1 MQWLDKLIEFLLQI
15 FSPKPVPPA
24 PTGPTGPTG
33 VSGPTAV
40 TGPAPQPARIT
51 RDHNFR
57 TLPTITLKQWQAVC
71 AGYPFESEAEAI
83 YNAMGGRPLP
93 LAQSWMESRYGQDAN
108 ALATRNPLGLLWFA
122 GSPISQYKEIN
133 VGGGITVKLLTFPT
147 WAAAFK
153 EWARRMDDPNY
164 KGGVYPQGMTLE
176 SFIRTY
182 VAGPGPGYAN
192 GESASSVENYLTET
206 VNRLNRYYGYVDPPT
221 PRTGTAYQLVGSGK
235 DVILPFPLKQ
245 GIIPRSQTNQRPG
258 ITMVADRYVQHDTG
272 NREVGTGAQMHM
284 QYLRN
289 GAEGQQLSYHLTV
302 DDKEAWQ
309 MIPVNEVSWHGG
321 DGGGPCNMRGISCE
335 LCINADINEAKSRE
349 NAEILAA
356 EVMNALGLTVLW
368 GHTDC
373 CANAGNPAGCH
384 SGCPTDM
391 ITDGYWPRFK
401 QRVTALRA
409 SRR

>member
-1 MQWLDKLIEFLLQI
+1 MDWLTRFIEFLLKL
-15 FSPKPVPPA
+15 FSPKPTPPPA
-24 PTGPTGPTG
+24 PTGPTGAT
-33 VSGPTAV
+33 GPT
-40 TGPAPQPARIT
+40 PQPRRIT
-51 RDHNFR
+51 RNDDFR
-57 TLPTITLKQWQAVC
+57 TVPAITLARLREIV
-71 AGYPFESEAEAI
+71 AGYPFEQEVEAI
-83 YNAMGGRPLP
+83 FAATGGRPLP
-93 LAQSWMESRYGQDAN
+93 LAQSWMESRYGQDGN
-108 ALATRNPLGLLWFA
+108 AMATRNPLGLLWYE
-122 GSPISQYKEIN
+122 GSPISSYKEVN
-133 VGGGITVKLLTFPT
+133 VGGGITVKLLNFPT

-153 EWARRMDDPNY
+153 EWCRRMDDPHY
-164 KGGVYPQGMTLE
+164 KNGVYPQGATLE
-176 SFIRTY
+176 QFIRIY

-192 GESASSVENYLTET
+192 GESASSVETYLTET
-206 VNRLNRYYGYVDPPT
+206 VNRLNRYYGFADPVT
-221 PRTGTAYQLVGSGK
+221 PRTGTAYQLVGASE
-235 DVILPFPLKQ
+235 DVVLPFPLKQ
-245 GIIPRSQTNQRPG
+245 AIIPRSQTNQRPG
-258 ITMVADRYVQHDTG
+258 IAMIPDRYVQHDTG
-272 NREVGTGAQMHM
+272 NRNVGANAQMHM

-321 DGGGPCNMRGISCE
+321 DGDGPCNMRGISCE

-356 EVMNALGLTVLW
+356 EVMNALGITTLW

-373 CANAGNPAGCH
+373 CANVGNPAGCH

-391 ITDGYWPRFK
+391 ITDGYWNRFN